1 MIGPSLLMRLRTH
14 LPTTPAALAATLLA
28 LVVVSLLLVRL
39 ADFVVLDASWHGTA
53 ADCRASAGLCWAFL
67 RERGATFVYGYYP
80 VEERWR
86 LDLLLALV
94 LLAGLLVATL
104 RRHKIAAAAG
114 AFLLPAVGAAFV
126 LGGVLGAPPPSTAQL
141 GGFCLTLLL
150 SLAAIAMGLP
160 FGLGLAL
167 MRESDMPVLRVIAA
181 SWIEWWRGL
190 PTIVVLFFAIAAFP
204 LLVPPNTEIDKV
216 LRVLAAFTFLTSA
229 LFAEAL
235 RAGLRAVGA
244 GQSQA
249 ARALSL
255 KPLMTLRLVV
265 LPQALGIAAPNIV
278 NVSIALIKETTLVL
292 VIGLYDLFGMIQ
304 NATVDPRFASES
316 VTLTGYAMAACGYLL
331 LCFGLSSIARR
342 LEKR

>member
-67 RERGATFVYGYYP
+67 RERGATFVYGNYP

-235 RAGLRAVGA
+235 RAGLRAVGT